1 MLASSEDLLHTKATS
16 MMTVVGQYPGRLD
29 VTRRHHELVG
39 SSDGLATREPRA
51 PGLPPY
57 TSCGV
62 IPRCMNTLSSHGKLR
77 KYCYSPFC
85 ASACVP
91 RPGNRADDGCAGFTT
106 YHTEVSS
113 PIVFSNTAQ
122 QTSQSDNVLDT
133 PRWKVPTGSNPPQ

>member
-16 MMTVVGQYPGRLD
+16 IMTVVGQYPGRLD

-62 IPRCMNTLSSHGKLR
+62 IPRCMNTRIIPWEVVEVLLQSLLCLSLR
-77 KYCYSPFC
+77 
-85 ASACVP
+85 
-91 RPGNRADDGCAGFTT
+91 
-106 YHTEVSS
+106 
-113 PIVFSNTAQ
+113 
-122 QTSQSDNVLDT
+122 
-133 PRWKVPTGSNPPQ
+133 PQAW